1 MEQNLFEQVG
11 KKQSVFLDRDKITPH
26 YTPDHILFRDE
37 QIKSITTVLG
47 VALQG
52 KKPDNLFI
60 YGKTGT
66 GKTST
71 TRRVLRDL
79 TDFSGKKSSKAS
91 AQESEGKG
99 QAIETAY
106 INCRTHNSK
115 YKVLLKTIKDFYPSE
130 NFMGYSSTFVYEK
143 LLDFAQKKNCVVVMA
158 LDEIDKLKDLDDLV
172 YSLTRC
178 NDELEKGAV
187 ALIGIS
193 NNLTF
198 KDRLDPRSK
207 SSLCEHELV
216 FPPYNA
222 QELKE
227 ILSERSKLAFRES
240 CVQDSAISLAS
251 AIAAKES
258 GDARTAVMLLL
269 RAGEIADKKG
279 TSLVSD
285 EEVKQAKKKVE
296 EEVILNMISTLP
308 RQQQLVLYAIA
319 RLCRRK
325 GGVRKITGEEN
336 ENVMFSGDI
345 YNEYVG
351 IAKQLKETV
360 VSSRWYR
367 QYISELEMF
376 GLIIS
381 TMSGKGVRGT
391 TRLIKLGFDAKKIKD
406 ALETEI
412 FGEVQY

>member
-1 MEQNLFEQVG
+1 MEQNLFEQEANR
-11 KKQSVFLDRDKITPH
+11 QSVFLDRDKITPH

-37 QIKSITTVLG
+37 QIKTMTTVLG
-47 VALQG
+47 VALGG

-60 YGKTGT
+60 YGKTGA

-71 TRRVLRDL
+71 ARHVLKDL
-79 TDFSGKKSSKAS
+79 AEFAKKNA
-91 AQESEGKG
+91 EGKG
-99 QAIETAY
+99 TSDNSGIQTCY

-115 YKVLLKTIKDFYPSE
+115 YKVLLKAIKDFYPND
-130 NFMGYSSTFVYEK
+130 NFMGYSATFVYEK
-143 LLDFAQKKNCVVVMA
+143 LLEFAQTKKCVVVMA
-158 LDEIDKLKDLDDLV
+158 LDEIDKLKDLDDLI

-178 NDELEKGAV
+178 NDELESGAV
-187 ALIGIS
+187 SLIGIS
-193 NNLTF
+193 NNLMF

-207 SSLCEHELV
+207 SSLCEQEIV
-216 FPPYNA
+216 FPAYNA

-227 ILSERSKLAFRES
+227 ILSERAKVAFRENS
-240 CVQDSAISLAS
+240 VEDSAISLAS

-279 TSLVSD
+279 VGHVTE

-308 RQQQLVLYAIA
+308 RQQQLVLYSIA
-319 RLCRRK
+319 RLARRK
-325 GGVRKITGEEN
+325 SGVRKITGEEN
-336 ENVMFSGDI
+336 ESVMFSGDV

-376 GLIIS
+376 GLIVS
-381 TMSGKGVRGT
+381 TMSGKGIRGT

-406 ALETEI
+406 ALEIEI
-412 FGEVQY
+412 FGGVQY